1 MKKILLVDDNADNL
15 DVLAALFEDEG
26 FLVERIFTA
35 KEIEKKINEFM
46 PDLIFMDVM
55 LGAENGVE
63 VCIKLKENL
72 ATSGIKIVLMTA
84 SNRFHSLSL
93 EQSLADHHLE
103 KPFDIDHV
111 AAIAHRILS

>member
-35 KEIEKKINEFM
+35 KNIEEKINGFS
-46 PDLIFMDVM
+46 PQLIFMDVM

-63 VCIKLKENL
+63 ECIMLKKNPV
-72 ATSGIKIVLMTA
+72 TSGIKIVLMTA
-84 SNRFHSLSL
+84 SNKFQSLSV

-103 KPFDIDHV
+103 KPFDIDNV
-111 AAIAHRILS
+111 ASIAHRLTT

>member
-35 KEIEKKINEFM
+35 KEIENKINEFS
-46 PDLIFMDVM
+46 PVLIFMDVM

-63 VCIKLKENL
+63 VCIKLKEDS

-84 SNRFHSLSL
+84 SNRFQSLSV

-111 AAIAHRILS
+111 AAIAHRLAP